1 MKRKSILA
9 LLLATMLS
17 CSMFIGCGYKNTSDN
32 SKTNMKEAG
41 ENVKEDVKDLGNN
54 VKDATKDAGET
65 IKYTAINFKDDVVN
79 AGHEVKDAVNGSK
92 KDYFSGTETDY
103 MVGNDYVR
111 VYEYDHSNKIDED
124 IKRISDD
131 GMTIEGASVD
141 YTAKPYYYKKGN
153 TLVVYEGNDPTY
165 VNQFKETLGEPIK

>member
-9 LLLATMLS
+9 LLLATLLS
-17 CSMFIGCGYKNTSDN
+17 CSMFIGCGSNNSDD

-79 AGHEVKDAVNGSK
+79 AGNELKDAVNGSK

-111 VYEYDHSNKIDED
+111 VYEYDDSNKIDED

-131 GMTIEGASVD
+131 GMKIEGATVD
-141 YTAKPYYYKKGN
+141 YKTKPNYYKKGN

-165 VNQFKETLGEPIK
+165 VAQFKETLGNPIR